1 MNIGYIYL
9 LQEREFVRT
18 KENIYKVGMTTKE
31 NHKRFAGYKKGYIIL
46 FQMSCSKKNVKN
58 IEKKIIKLFKE
69 TFEWTKDFGNE
80 TFSGDYKSM
89 IDKIYLTIKDEEQD
103 NNEDHVEDNEEQE
116 QEQKQEQDNNEEQEE
131 AQEAQEEA
139 QEESEEAQ
147 EEANRLKLLSEE
159 IGKVFND
166 YKNDESFKGNKKY
179 IKISKVG
186 NEYIVY
192 YINPKLNHT
201 SKIYEYD
208 DFICMYEI
216 NINVGDELQ
225 YFHKLIS
232 KKIVCL
238 DKVYD
243 INSIN
248 FINKINK
255 EKLTITVENFDD
267 FKTHQNDIE
276 NITYYNK
283 IEDTIRQL
291 FHCNTIINTSLYC
304 TTCVQDNGDNI
315 FKKFKKLKDF
325 DTITIDVGR
334 EDYIPT
340 TLYKIHSKYYD
351 YITFLRKYMPYC
363 IEWNI
368 NKNYYLINRDYEYIG
383 LNTKSIEKSNGSMT
397 TKREYLFNDGCEPLN
412 KQSYIIF
419 YDKYIKIVKDNSL
432 NECLN
437 MDKNSLIII
446 NNLYYDF

>member
-46 FQMSCSKKNVKN
+46 FQMSCKNVKN

-69 TFEWTKDFGNE
+69 TFEWRKDLGNE
-80 TFSGDYKSM
+80 TFGGDHKSM
-89 IDKIYLTIKDEEQD
+89 MDKIYLTIKDEEQD
-103 NNEDHVEDNEEQE
+103 NNEDEVEHG
-116 QEQKQEQDNNEEQEE
+116 EEQEE
-131 AQEAQEEA
+131 EAEEEEA
-139 QEESEEAQ
+139 EEEEAE
-147 EEANRLKLLSEE
+147 EEANRLKLVYEE
-159 IGKVFND
+159 VCKVFND

-304 TTCVQDNGDNI
+304 TTCVEDNGYNI

-340 TLYKIHSKYYD
+340 KLYKIHSKYYD

-363 IEWNI
+363 IEWDI

>member
-46 FQMSCSKKNVKN
+46 FQMSCKNVKN

-69 TFEWTKDFGNE
+69 TFEWRKDLGNE
-80 TFSGDYKSM
+80 TFSGDHKSM
-89 IDKIYLTIKDEEQD
+89 MDKIYLTIKDEEQD
-103 NNEDHVEDNEEQE
+103 NNEDEVEHS
-116 QEQKQEQDNNEEQEE
+116 EEQEE
-131 AQEAQEEA
+131 EAEET
-139 QEESEEAQ
+139 EEEE
-147 EEANRLKLLSEE
+147 EENRLKLVYEE
-159 IGKVFND
+159 VCKVFND

-267 FKTHQNDIE
+267 FKTHQNYIE

-304 TTCVQDNGDNI
+304 TTCVEDNGYNI

-340 TLYKIHSKYYD
+340 KLYKIHSKYYD

-363 IEWNI
+363 IEWDI

-446 NNLYYDF
+446 NNLYYDFYTC